1 RPLPFTSPVPSFDDF
16 QVAYFLVFPIT
27 LIGGV
32 QQFRRN
38 LENNNVEKQ
47 LKLIKSLYNEER
59 GKYYDFLVTELNK
72 KS

>member
-1 RPLPFTSPVPSFDDF
+1 MISLPL
-16 QVAYFLVFPIT
+16 
-27 LIGGV
+27 
-32 QQFRRN
+32 N
-38 LENNNVEKQ
+38 LKEFIVLYENNNVEKQ